1 MEHNEFWA
9 LNRKTDQNPKNSGL
23 RAQVRERWW
32 MVGRHPP
39 IRCACAVRPEFWPA
53 RPQWKMMLRYLCRFC
68 EFTVLRYVCSVS
80 NSSSHKSDSCLELC
94 FLSLQLVALVAWCGG
109 VCDSGLRQRA
119 QLRARARHKPL
130 GNDVPG

>member
-1 MEHNEFWA
+1 MNEA
-9 LNRKTDQNPKNSGL
+9 
-23 RAQVRERWW
+23 A
-32 MVGRHPP
+32 
-39 IRCACAVRPEFWPA
+39 AA
-53 RPQWKMMLRYLCRFC
+53 MLRYLCRFC

-80 NSSSHKSDSCLELC
+80 NSTSHNSDSCLELC

>member
-1 MEHNEFWA
+1 M
-9 LNRKTDQNPKNSGL
+9 KTRVLHWRQTLEGANTSTFVGMRHFSSG
-23 RAQVRERWW
+23 RFAGRE
-32 MVGRHPP
+32 
-39 IRCACAVRPEFWPA
+39 A
-53 RPQWKMMLRYLCRFC
+53 RDAEIIGYTVHGGSSSLCVMLRYLCRFR

-80 NSSSHKSDSCLELC
+80 NSTSHNSDSCLELC

-109 VCDSGLRQRA
+109 LRQRA